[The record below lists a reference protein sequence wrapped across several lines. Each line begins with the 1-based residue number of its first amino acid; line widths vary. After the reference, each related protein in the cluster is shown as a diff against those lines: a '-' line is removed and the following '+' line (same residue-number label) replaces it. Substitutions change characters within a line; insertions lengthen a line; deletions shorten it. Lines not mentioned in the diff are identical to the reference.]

1 MFHLSDSE
9 IAAIDRN
16 HTRLAKIGDR
26 GHTANL
32 FAQLDAEA
40 ARAEA
45 QAAQARRDAEN
56 AEQARLHALR
66 AEGADLPLFADYA
79 APQFRGLRFVV
90 PTFGCQ
96 SPEFPL
102 SADYQQAMQN
112 TIAT

>member
-1 MFHLSDSE
+1 MFHLSE
-9 IAAIDRN
+9 NELAAIDRN

-32 FAQLDAEA
+32 FAALDAEA
-40 ARAEA
+40 AHAEA
-45 QAAQARRDAEN
+45 QAAQTRRDAQN

-79 APQFRGLRFVV
+79 APQFRGLEPFIV

-96 SPEFPL
+96 SPDFPN
-102 SADYQQAMQN
+102 SADYKKAMLSLP
-112 TIAT
+112 